1 MAYIKLE
8 KCKYCEYSFEGVN
21 TSQRANHSRWC
32 EHNPKKLENGIIARD
47 RARANMLAR
56 PNPMHDPVNKK
67 KISVAVKEAHERGAY
82 LNRDYSNYGSPHT
95 ESAKEKIRKGALLSG
110 HRRLVRSIRP
120 YVKQDGTVVM
130 LDSSW
135 EELLAK
141 RLDFL
146 DVRWVRPL
154 PIKWID
160 KKNAV
165 RNYFPDFYLPD
176 YDLYLDPK
184 NPMAMVQQ
192 QEKVDWLKANVKNL
206 IFLHN
211 LKEIEIYTPIA

>member
-8 KCKYCEYSFEGVN
+8 KCKYCNYSFDGVS
-21 TSQRANHSRWC
+21 TQKRASHTRWC
-32 EHNPKKLENGIIARD
+32 EHNPKRPEY
-47 RARANMLAR
+47 LAKCR
-56 PNPMHDPVNKK
+56 LTLLTNNPMHDPVNQKK
-67 KISVAVKEAHERGAY
+67 HSIAVKEAHERGAY
-82 LNRDYSNYGSPHT
+82 LDRDYSNYGSPHT
-95 ESAKEKIRKGALLSG
+95 EESKEKIRRGALSSG

-120 YVKQDGTVVM
+120 YVKQDGTVIM

-146 DVRWVRPL
+146 KVSWERPL

-160 KKNAV
+160 KNGDI

-176 YDLYLDPK
+176 YNLYLDPK
-184 NPMAMVQQ
+184 NPIAMVQQ
-192 QEKVDWLKANVKNL
+192 QEKVNWLKVNVKNL
-206 IFLHN
+206 IFLHSI
-211 LKEIEIYTPIA
+211 KEIEIYTPVA